1 MKYTDNAINIITT
14 KTFKGI
20 GRAWIIK
27 NLMGNES
34 IETIVSILN
43 KKSKQDNVITI
54 DDLASSSNAIQESTT
69 TNESKKVLPEE
80 TSSDVNDFSTKF
92 DKKKVSQDKVE
103 VTKVT
108 DPARV
113 QELSGYMK
121 QSLNKSYTSIEYKN
135 RTVYDIVVG
144 RPEKGT
150 RKVKGAD
157 GKLVDEE
164 YDTGSTVYDRFMG
177 DNTADITRN
186 NKYYHSF
193 YVNDKTS
200 FGYNTI
206 SVRDTYL
213 IDNGDK
219 TLSYSKMYDSNRDFP
234 DRISYKAYIVDRN
247 LEAENISF
255 SYMDVIGNGEESEIA
270 EESIDNN
277 SYYTYKT
284 LISFDK
290 ALDIANINKDI
301 LRLSDTSGYKT
312 VIKLYFDRN
321 TFDLKKS
328 EIFLK
333 NTLDKIQKDK
343 DLGYSL
349 QANTCSNVVDIV
361 STENNTVVNIPDV
374 ILQKLPQDI
383 LANLDNENKLNKDN
397 SVDSGLIMD
406 GDFTVYGENKS
417 N

>member
-1 MKYTDNAINIITT
+1 MRVKHLVLMATVLALSSLSIT
-14 KTFKGI
+14 
-20 GRAWIIK
+20 AC
-27 NLMGNES
+27 
-34 IETIVSILN
+34 
-43 KKSKQDNVITI
+43 KKKVITI

-69 TNESKKVLPEE
+69 TNESKKALPEE

-103 VTKVT
+103 ITKVT

-157 GKLVDEE
+157 GKLIDEE

>member
-1 MKYTDNAINIITT
+1 MRVKHLVLMATVLALSSLSIT
-14 KTFKGI
+14 
-20 GRAWIIK
+20 AC
-27 NLMGNES
+27 
-34 IETIVSILN
+34 
-43 KKSKQDNVITI
+43 KKKVITI

>member
-1 MKYTDNAINIITT
+1 MRVKHLVLMATVLALSSLSIT
-14 KTFKGI
+14 
-20 GRAWIIK
+20 AC
-27 NLMGNES
+27 
-34 IETIVSILN
+34 
-43 KKSKQDNVITI
+43 KKKVITI

-69 TNESKKVLPEE
+69 ANESKKALPEE

-103 VTKVT
+103 ITKVT
-108 DPARV
+108 DPARA

>member
-1 MKYTDNAINIITT
+1 MRVKHLVLMTT
-14 KTFKGI
+14 VLALSSLSVT
-20 GRAWIIK
+20 AC
-27 NLMGNES
+27 
-34 IETIVSILN
+34 
-43 KKSKQDNVITI
+43 KKKVITI
-54 DDLASSSNAIQESTT
+54 DDLASSSNAIQESTV

-157 GKLVDEE
+157 GKLIDEE

>member
-1 MKYTDNAINIITT
+1 MRVKHLVLMATVLALSSLSIT
-14 KTFKGI
+14 
-20 GRAWIIK
+20 AC
-27 NLMGNES
+27 
-34 IETIVSILN
+34 
-43 KKSKQDNVITI
+43 KKKVITI

-69 TNESKKVLPEE
+69 TNESKKALPEE

-157 GKLVDEE
+157 GKLIDEE

-383 LANLDNENKLNKDN
+383 LANLDNENKLNKDS

-406 GDFTVYGENKS
+406 GDFTVYGENKT

>member
-1 MKYTDNAINIITT
+1 MRVKHLVLMTTVLALSSLSIT
-14 KTFKGI
+14 
-20 GRAWIIK
+20 AC
-27 NLMGNES
+27 
-34 IETIVSILN
+34 
-43 KKSKQDNVITI
+43 KKKVITI
-54 DDLASSSNAIQESTT
+54 DDLASSSNAIQESTV
-69 TNESKKVLPEE
+69 TNESKKALPEE

-406 GDFTVYGENKS
+406 GDFTVYGENKT

>member
-1 MKYTDNAINIITT
+1 MRVKHLVLMATVLALSSLSIT
-14 KTFKGI
+14 
-20 GRAWIIK
+20 AC
-27 NLMGNES
+27 
-34 IETIVSILN
+34 
-43 KKSKQDNVITI
+43 KKKVITI

-69 TNESKKVLPEE
+69 TNESKKALPEE

-157 GKLVDEE
+157 GKLIDEE

-343 DLGYSL
+343 NLGYSL

-406 GDFTVYGENKS
+406 GDFTVYGENKT

>member
-1 MKYTDNAINIITT
+1 MRVKHLVLMATVLALSSLSIT
-14 KTFKGI
+14 
-20 GRAWIIK
+20 AC
-27 NLMGNES
+27 
-34 IETIVSILN
+34 
-43 KKSKQDNVITI
+43 KKKVITI

-144 RPEKGT
+144 RPEKGA